1 MLPLEGMRILVTRES
16 QQAKPFTDMITQRG
30 GISIEIPLLVFQRSN
45 DLTTKRKL
53 EQVYDYEWIVFT
65 SSNGIHHFF
74 DWLEELEIDQSYL
87 SQKRFAVVGDKTAQ
101 SLLEYGFLADF
112 VPDIYTG
119 KQLGESF
126 AETTNDKTSLLVV
139 QGNLSKQT
147 AAQELKEQGHRVE
160 TVTVY
165 ETHVNVKIKD
175 GLQEELLSHSLDILT
190 FTSPS
195 TVRAF
200 CSLGEGAITED
211 TLSKPCLCIGS
222 TTEQEAKSYGF
233 SHVVVPH
240 TFSIEGMIE
249 ALEAYQK
256 RHKEG

>member
-53 EQVYDYEWIVFT
+53 EQVYGYEWIVFT
-65 SSNGIHHFF
+65 SSNGIRYFF
-74 DWLEELEIDQSYL
+74 DWLEELGIDQSCL

-101 SLLEYGFLADF
+101 SLLQYGFSADF
-112 VPDIYTG
+112 VPETYTG

-126 AETTNDKTSLLVV
+126 SEMAKKSTSLLIV

-147 AAQELKEQGHRVE
+147 AAHELKDKGHRVE

-175 GLQEELLSHSLDILT
+175 GLQEELTSHSLDVLT

-200 CSLGEGAITED
+200 CSLGEGAITDD
-211 TLSKPCLCIGS
+211 TLSKPCLCIGP
-222 TTEQEAKSYGF
+222 TTEQEAKAYGF
-233 SHVVVPH
+233 NRVIIPH

-256 RHKEG
+256 RHNEG